1 MNNQKFSFEISV
13 YNSLDELNQSDYDL
27 MQAAITSRKKAYAP
41 YSNFLVGA
49 AVLLANGEV
58 ILGNNQE
65 SASYPAGIC
74 AERVAVSH
82 AAAIHPNVAI
92 KAIAISATSK
102 KQSVKKPAAP
112 CGICRQS
119 LVEYEQKQKMD
130 IQVLMMGEEG
140 EIHKCHSISDIL
152 PLAFNSSFL
161 E

>member
-1 MNNQKFSFEISV
+1 MNNYKFSFEITV
-13 YNSLDELNQSDYDL
+13 FQSLDELNQSEYDL
-27 MQAAITSRKKAYAP
+27 MQAAISSRKKAYAP

-49 AVLLANGEV
+49 AVLMDNGEIV
-58 ILGNNQE
+58 LGNNQE
-65 SASYPAGIC
+65 NASYPAGIC

-82 AAAIHPNVAI
+82 AAAIHPNKKI

-102 KQSVKKPAAP
+102 NQSVKKPAAP

-119 LVEYEQKQKMD
+119 LVEYEQKQKMA
-130 IQVLMMGEEG
+130 IPVLMMGEEG
-140 EIHKCHSISDIL
+140 EIHKCQSISDIL